1 MKREHYFQSA
11 KWVGAA
17 EREAG
22 TFSVLRG
29 HFTAEEACRVT
40 VNVVGLGFFKCY
52 INGRCINPD
61 TFLPLSSEYE
71 ATCPPVDEVLSG
83 NRLYVPQFDITDYIH
98 PGDNVIAIHYG
109 GGWYT
114 FKSRRFGLPK
124 AIYCVCVEQDADTRY
139 YVSDAQCRIEDIAAG
154 NVRLPRS
161 RGRLCD

>member
-22 TFSVLRG
+22 TVSVLRG

-61 TFLPLSSEYE
+61 TFLPLSTGVMIKMGYVYE
-71 ATCPPVDEVLSG
+71 NLMINLKAKNVKLKGRMIRIVNDVAGCGEEEAE
-83 NRLYVPQFDITDYIH
+83 RLLEEADWDI
-98 PGDNVIAIHYG
+98 
-109 GGWYT
+109 
-114 FKSRRFGLPK
+114 KK
-124 AIYCVCVEQDADTRY
+124 AISKWEER
-139 YVSDAQCRIEDIAAG
+139 
-154 NVRLPRS
+154 N
-161 RGRLCD
+161 